1 MNETLKVEEFAEYLS
16 DDELSKL
23 GPLLE
28 RLTTLED
35 QKTSQ
40 DNYLKFVKKIWPSFI
55 EGKHHKIYADKLQQV
70 ADGKIKRLIVNMPP
84 RHTKSEFASYLF
96 PAWLMGKRPDLK
108 IIQATHTAE
117 LAVGFGRKVKNL
129 IDSDDF
135 RDNIMLLGL
144 VALWLVVELICV
156 LLTILY
162 LSKMR

>member
-1 MNETLKVEEFAEYLS
+1 MNEQIKAEEFAEYLS

-23 GPLLE
+23 APLLD
-28 RLTTLED
+28 RLSMLEN
-35 QKTSQ
+35 QKKSL
-40 DNYLKFVKKIWPSFI
+40 DNYLKFVKKIWTSFI

-117 LAVGFGRKVKNL
+117 
-129 IDSDDF
+129 
-135 RDNIMLLGL
+135 
-144 VALWLVVELICV
+144 
-156 LLTILY
+156 
-162 LSKMR
+162 

>member
-1 MNETLKVEEFAEYLS
+1 MNLEYTEYLS
-16 DDELSKL
+16 DEELSKIA
-23 GPLLE
+23 PMLE
-28 RLTTLED
+28 RLNMLEK
-35 QKTSQ
+35 QKVSQ
-40 DNYLKFVKKIWPSFI
+40 DLYMDFVKRIYFSFI

-96 PAWLMGKRPDLK
+96 PSWLMGKRPDLK

-135 RDNIMLLGL
+135 RDIFPDVKLAPMPRHLVDGQRTKVANITLL
-144 VALWLVVELICV
+144 VWVV
-156 LLTILY
+156 
-162 LSKMR
+162 R

>member
-1 MNETLKVEEFAEYLS
+1 MEQALTASQFAEYLS
-16 DDELSKL
+16 DDEISKIT
-23 GPLLE
+23 PLLD
-28 RLTTLED
+28 RLKVLEE

-55 EGKHHKIYADKLQQV
+55 EGKHHKIYADKLQKV

-96 PAWLMGKRPDLK
+96 PAWLMGRRPDLK

-129 IDSDDF
+129 IDRDDF
-135 RDNIMLLGL
+135 RDIFPDIKLASDAKASGRWSTNGG
-144 VALWLVVELICV
+144 VE
-156 LLTILY
+156 
-162 LSKMR
+162 

>member
-1 MNETLKVEEFAEYLS
+1 MNEQIKAEEFAEYLS

-23 GPLLE
+23 APLLD
-28 RLTTLED
+28 RLSMLEN
-35 QKTSQ
+35 QKKSQ
-40 DNYLKFVKKIWPSFI
+40 DNYLKFVKKIWPTFI
-55 EGKHHKIYADKLQQV
+55 EGKHHKIYADKLKQV

-135 RDNIMLLGL
+135 RDIFPDIKLASDAKASGRWSTNGGG
-144 VALWLVVELICV
+144 E
-156 LLTILY
+156 Y
-162 LSKMR
+162 